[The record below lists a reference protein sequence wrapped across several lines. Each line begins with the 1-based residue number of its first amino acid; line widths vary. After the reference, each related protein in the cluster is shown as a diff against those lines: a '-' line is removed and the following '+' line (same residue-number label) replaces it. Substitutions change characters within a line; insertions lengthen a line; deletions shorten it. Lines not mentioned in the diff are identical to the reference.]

1 MLFRTDILQKAVI
14 GCPCINQRWARS
26 WPRAAI
32 RFTGQPRGRCAIG
45 LFDFVEQHYSKKRVN
60 ICGSRGGTRDSP
72 FPPPPTYFWTKMRP
86 EGRKKKFETFP
97 PPSQGLDD
105 HPHPPHLKVWIRHWW
120 IRVNVSRGVGYNFLV
135 TRRGLRASV
144 PLLAGAQRNSA
155 LCKAQFSP
163 SSWWLLHS
171 PLFHLRRNK
180 SFGILTLSF

>member
-1 MLFRTDILQKAVI
+1 MLFWTDILQKAVI

-32 RFTGQPRGRCAIG
+32 WFTGQLRGRCAIR

-72 FPPPPTYFWTKMRP
+72 SPPPHLFLDQNEARRAEKNIWDV
-86 EGRKKKFETFP
+86 P

-144 PLLAGAQRNSA
+144 PLLAGAQRNSS

-180 SFGILTLSF
+180 SFGTLTLSF